1 MSAVREET
9 LLTQVNE
16 AAEGRYLG
24 HIEGDD
30 QEKVEVWLRT
40 QPDGAAVVELTEY
53 SWGSGLGWFPQKTLT
68 LDLAQAAALR
78 GMLDRLDVSSRRPA
92 AERDGNVI
100 QLVFS

>member
-1 MSAVREET
+1 MSAVRDE
-9 LLTQVNE
+9 LLLAHTNE
-16 AAEGRYLG
+16 AAEGRFLG
-24 HIEGDD
+24 NIEGDD

-40 QPDGAAVVELTEY
+40 QPDGAAVLELTEY
-53 SWGSGLGWFPQKTLT
+53 GWGSGLGWYPQKTLT
-68 LDLAQAAALR
+68 LDLSQAAALR